1 MHWRN
6 REKQND
12 QEYHET
18 ASFIHPA
25 EFKNFLFLFFF
36 LFFFFA
42 FDKVTSSLSMLLVA
56 LFFLVEKRSNSRLQ
70 IFFKIGGL
78 KNFALFTENTCVG
91 DSF

>member
-1 MHWRN
+1 MIKSIMKR
-6 REKQND
+6 QVF
-12 QEYHET
+12 
-18 ASFIHPA
+18 FIQLSLRI
-25 EFKNFLFLFFF
+25 FFFFFFF